1 MLVSYIGWSGNSFK
15 DNRVMDQLNKTNE
28 NLISV
33 IIPVYNGEKYLSEC
47 LESVLNQTY
56 QNLEIIIVNDG
67 STDNTENIINKYKE
81 NDSRIKNYK
90 FENQRGVAA
99 ARNFGI
105 KSAKGKYI
113 SFIDSDDYY
122 NTDCIE
128 TLHSQM
134 NDDCDIICCGYNVIS
149 DDKKEK
155 YELKNEEYSNAEDA
169 YLFYLESN
177 KTDYTMQVIWAKLF
191 RRDSIIDEKF
201 KSIKY
206 GEDTLFIVEMIASNA
221 HIKLIDYVGY
231 NYREHQD
238 SVVIKSQRKNTEYYD
253 SMLNMHYCCYVTM
266 KDVSNHIK
274 EESALYYKH
283 EVLDVSCKL
292 KRWYRDK
299 KAFIQNS
306 RIVRK
311 HLKKVKSVCNISF
324 KECAFLYMYSY
335 CPRILWFFV

>member
-1 MLVSYIGWSGNSFK
+1 
-15 DNRVMDQLNKTNE
+15 MDRIEKTNE

-47 LESVLNQTY
+47 LDSVLNQTY
-56 QNLEIIIVNDG
+56 QNLEVIVVNDG
-67 STDNTENIINKYKE
+67 SSDNTQSII
-81 NDSRIKNYK
+81 DSYADKDTRIRNYK
-90 FENQRGVAA
+90 FEKQQGVAA

-122 NTDCIE
+122 NLDCIE
-128 TLHSQM
+128 TLYSQM
-134 NDDCDIICCGYNVIS
+134 NDDCDILCCGYNLIS
-149 DDKKEK
+149 DGKTEPHQLAK
-155 YELKNEEYSNAEDA
+155 EEYRNAEES

-177 KTDYTMQVIWAKLF
+177 KADYTMQVIWAKLF
-191 RRDSIIDEKF
+191 RRESIIDKKF
-201 KSIKY
+201 ESLKY
-206 GEDTLFIVEMIASNA
+206 GEDTLFIVGMIASNA
-221 HIKLIDYVGY
+221 RIKLIDYVGY
-231 NYREHQD
+231 NYREHPD
-238 SVVIKSQRKNTEYYD
+238 SVVIKSQRKTIEYYD
-253 SMLNMHYCCYVTM
+253 NMLNMHYSCYIAV
-266 KDVSNHIK
+266 KDVSDHVK

-335 CPRILWFFV
+335 CPRILWFFI